1 MSRIHVWLA
10 MIVVIAGIGLTG
22 PTASAA
28 TPYCGIHWGSLDKV
42 NPTMVASPFTAV
54 RAGRHECFDRIVVD
68 LAGPAAGY
76 RVGYVPAV
84 HEDGSGFEVP
94 LRGGAYLQVV
104 VLAPAYHVP
113 ANRREVVDVS
123 GYRTLRQVAWANS
136 FEGQTTL
143 GVGVRARLP
152 FRVFTLD
159 GPGSGSRVVLD
170 VAHQW

>member
-1 MSRIHVWLA
+1 MKKIRVWFA
-10 MIVVIAGIGLTG
+10 MFALIAGIGLIS

-28 TPYCGIHWGSLDKV
+28 TPYCGIHWGSQDRS
-42 NPTMVASPFTAV
+42 NPTMVTSPFTAV
-54 RAGRHECFDRIVVD
+54 RSGQHQCFDRIVVD

-84 HEDGSGFEVP
+84 YEDGSGFPVP
-94 LRGGAYLQVV
+94 LRGSAYLQVV
-104 VLAPAYHVP
+104 ILAPAYDVP
-113 ANRREVVDVS
+113 ANRSEVVDVT

-143 GVGVRARLP
+143 GVGVRGRLP

-159 GPGSGSRVVLD
+159 GPGGNSRVVVD
-170 VAHQW
+170 VAHLW

>member
-1 MSRIHVWLA
+1 MRRIHVWLA
-10 MIVVIAGIGLTG
+10 MLALIAGIGLIS

-28 TPYCGIHWGSLDKV
+28 TPYCGIYWGSQDKS
-42 NPTMVASPFTAV
+42 NPTMVTSPVTAV
-54 RAGRHECFDRIVVD
+54 RSGRHECFDRIVVD

-84 HEDGSGFEVP
+84 YEDGSGFFVP

-104 VLAPAYHVP
+104 VLAPAYWAP
-113 ANRREVVDVS
+113 ANRGEVVDVT

-159 GPGSGSRVVLD
+159 GPNGSRVVLD